1 LALKPDFAEARTNL
15 GGVLLKLGETESAIG
30 QFHAAI
36 DLKPDE
42 ARAYYNLALALE
54 KKGDQRA
61 AREAFQRAAELDP
74 RISHP
79 QPTTDP

>member
-1 LALKPDFAEARTNL
+1 
-15 GGVLLKLGETESAIG
+15 LGETESAIG

-74 RISHP
+74 RLSHP
-79 QPTTDP
+79 QPKTDP